1 MYGIFKV
8 SNFKTRV
15 TFQENYWCVTTHV
28 VDTQP
33 SDAWRDL
40 TEILSTTP
48 CYLAMYH
55 IKKSLKG
62 TGYTMS

>member
-1 MYGIFKV
+1 MFGQNYT
-8 SNFKTRV
+8 KTA
-15 TFQENYWCVTTHV
+15 TASQW
-28 VDTQP
+28 
-33 SDAWRDL
+33 SDAWREL